1 MPKTKPAYTPEFKN
15 EVLAYQTST
24 GTSLRLTAEHF
35 GVSTNSLRA
44 WRRRAQARL
53 GAPEPVVATESAEQE
68 LRRLR
73 RENRAL
79 QMRCEILKK
88 TVAIFSDPSANAM
101 P

>member
-1 MPKTKPAYTPEFKN
+1 MHYYPFILWAAAPIPD
-15 EVLAYQTST
+15 VI
-24 GTSLRLTAEHF
+24 
-35 GVSTNSLRA
+35 
-44 WRRRAQARL
+44 
-53 GAPEPVVATESAEQE
+53 PEPVVATESAEQE

-101 P
+101 R